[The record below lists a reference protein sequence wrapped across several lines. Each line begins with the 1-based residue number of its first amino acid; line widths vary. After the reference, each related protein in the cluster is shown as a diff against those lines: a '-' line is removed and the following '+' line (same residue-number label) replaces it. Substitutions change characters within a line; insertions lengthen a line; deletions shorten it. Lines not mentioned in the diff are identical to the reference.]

1 MSSNTAARSG
11 VRTSYMSLVAGTF
24 TVFKLGR
31 EHISSLAPFLD
42 GIGVVQQWHVN
53 VFHDACEQYCTVI
66 TCDVC
71 VHLALVKMRVYIFRI
86 RIT

>member
-66 TCDVC
+66 T
-71 VHLALVKMRVYIFRI
+71 
-86 RIT
+86 